1 MTTTLDPT
9 TTALLV
15 IDVQNGLFSKP
26 TPIYKAQQ
34 LLENINSLRD
44 QFIQNGAAVFFIQ
57 HSNLKLLVKESE
69 NWQLHPQLQIGE
81 ADTIIHK
88 THGDA
93 FVETNLKEELDSRG
107 IKTIVVTGLVTN
119 GCVRATS
126 IGGHD
131 LGYRVVLV
139 QDGHSTY
146 IKTAA
151 KLIKEWNQTL
161 GQEIAEVVPAAH
173 IKLKSITSE

>member
-1 MTTTLDPT
+1 MTITLNPA

-15 IDVQNGLFSKP
+15 IDVQNGLFSKS
-26 TPIYKAQQ
+26 TPIFKEQE

-44 QFIQNGAAVFFIQ
+44 QFAQIGGAVFFIQ
-57 HSNLKLLVKESE
+57 HSNQKLLVKDSE
-69 NWQLHPQLQIGE
+69 NWQFHPQLRVGE
-81 ADTIIHK
+81 DDLIIHK
-88 THGDA
+88 THGNA
-93 FVETNLKEELDSRG
+93 FEDTGLKEELDARG
-107 IKTIVVTGLVTN
+107 IQNLVVTGLVTN

-139 QDGHSTY
+139 EDGHSTY

-151 KLIKEWNQTL
+151 KLINEWNQTL
-161 GQEIAEVVPAAH
+161 GQEIAEVHPAAE
-173 IKLKSITSE
+173 IILG

>member
-1 MTTTLDPT
+1 MTITLDPA

-26 TPIYKAQQ
+26 TPIYKEQE

-44 QFIQNGAAVFFIQ
+44 EFDQQGGAVFFIQ
-57 HSNLKLLVKESE
+57 HSNQNLLVKDSE
-69 NWQLHPQLQIGE
+69 NWQFHPQLRVGE
-81 ADTIIHK
+81 DDLIIDK
-88 THGDA
+88 THGNA
-93 FVETNLKEELDSRG
+93 FEDTRLKEELDARG
-107 IKTIVVTGLVTN
+107 IQNLVITGLVTN

-139 QDGHSTY
+139 EDGHSTY
-146 IKTAA
+146 IKNAA
-151 KLIKEWNQTL
+151 KLINEWNQTL
-161 GQEIAEVVPAAH
+161 RQEIAEVHPTTEIV
-173 IKLKSITSE
+173 LE